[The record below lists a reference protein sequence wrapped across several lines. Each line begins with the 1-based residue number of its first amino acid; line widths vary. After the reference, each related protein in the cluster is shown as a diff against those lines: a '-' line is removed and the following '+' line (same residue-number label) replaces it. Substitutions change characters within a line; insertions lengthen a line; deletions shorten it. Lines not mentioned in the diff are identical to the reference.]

1 MAKIKVNAEMLRSN
15 SNALNS
21 KIQELTQMNQTLD
34 SLMMRIGDS
43 WDGDAS
49 NAYVN
54 MMRNYKSK
62 AEEMVS
68 VLNEF
73 KKYVDEAVNKFEST
87 DQSAASRLRGSF

>member
-34 SLMMRIGDS
+34 SLIMRIGDS

-54 MMRNYKSK
+54 
-62 AEEMVS
+62 
-68 VLNEF
+68 
-73 KKYVDEAVNKFEST
+73 DEK
-87 DQSAASRLRGSF
+87 L